1 LGVCRALFFSCSC
14 FSFAAARFAA
24 AADRL
29 LLLADAAVG
38 AGEALFEAAA
48 DGTGGFAW
56 AAFMAAAAA
65 GLLSASASMA
75 W

>member
-1 LGVCRALFFSCSC
+1 LGVCRAFFFSCSC

-56 AAFMAAAAA
+56 AAFMAAAAT